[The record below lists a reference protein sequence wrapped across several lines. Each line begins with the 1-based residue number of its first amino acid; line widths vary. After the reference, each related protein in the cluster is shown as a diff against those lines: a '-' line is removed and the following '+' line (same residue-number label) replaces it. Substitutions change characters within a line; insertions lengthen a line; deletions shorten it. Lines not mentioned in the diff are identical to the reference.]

1 MIIKWTFGCFRVPF
15 RWNWNSV
22 IVPRSERNPPWKVL
36 RTTGWCLSAD
46 RSTATFSIL
55 WRKSYFIYTKVS
67 RDQKEVWS
75 DLLLYIIKL
84 SSIVKLEWCVI
95 QADCTLA
102 TWCMQ
107 IWSTVALQGQKVVV
121 ISKRDQSYIKMFI
134 SNTFFACFFFL
145 ISFAV
150 SNWFLFI
157 CYLWQGALIS
167 ARLLKSFKNNAPE

>member
-55 WRKSYFIYTKVS
+55 WRRWYFIYTKVS
-67 RDQKEVWS
+67 RNQKEVCEAMYYYISLWV
-75 DLLLYIIKL
+75 LLNSKAGMMCDP
-84 SSIVKLEWCVI
+84 E
-95 QADCTLA
+95 CTLA

-107 IWSTVALQGQKVVV
+107 ICSTVALQGQKVVD
-121 ISKRDQSYIKMFI
+121 ICKRDRWNIYIFLSIKVFV
-134 SNTFFACFFFL
+134 SFSLCREYL
-145 ISFAV
+145 ISLY
-150 SNWFLFI
+150 LFS
-157 CYLWQGALIS
+157 LWTRVNPCAS
-167 ARLLKSFKNNAPE
+167 P